1 MSGTGGTCRVIRA
14 GVRAF
19 DCAYARYTSE
29 PFALGQMLAVRE
41 GACFTFG
48 VVAASESGPED
59 PARPIVPRGEPGQS
73 AAEVLAGNP
82 EIPLL
87 LRTTLTAAV
96 CGHVE
101 REAAR
106 PFPPPR
112 PPPLLAEA
120 HAATDEEKLR
130 VAADGEF
137 LVPLLANPAVDDA
150 VVAAAIRDVARAA
163 GPDARAFTVR
173 AGKELARLLKAE
185 PSRLTSILR
194 AVEPGP

>member
-1 MSGTGGTCRVIRA
+1 MSGTCRVVRA

-19 DCAYARYTSE
+19 DCAYARYTSD
-29 PFALGQMLAVRE
+29 PFALGRMLAVRE
-41 GACFTFG
+41 GPCAVFG
-48 VVAASESGPED
+48 VVVASESGPED
-59 PARPIVPRGEPGQS
+59 PARPIAPRGEPGQS

-87 LRTTLTAAV
+87 LRTTLAAAV
-96 CGHVE
+96 CGHIE
-101 REAAR
+101 REVAH

-130 VAADGEF
+130 VADGGAF
-137 LVPLLANPAVDDA
+137 LATLLANPAADDA
-150 VVAAAIRDVARAA
+150 AVAAAIRDVAAAA
-163 GPDARAFTVR
+163 GPDARAFTVD

-194 AVEPGP
+194 AVEPEA